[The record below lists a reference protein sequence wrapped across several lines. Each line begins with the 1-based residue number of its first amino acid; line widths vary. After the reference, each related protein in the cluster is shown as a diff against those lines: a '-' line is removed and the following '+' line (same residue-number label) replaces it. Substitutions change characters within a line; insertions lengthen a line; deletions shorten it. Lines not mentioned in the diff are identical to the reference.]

1 LGCSCK
7 PCQPEGNL
15 RQKTAAEVHKDFGTT
30 AGQCTTRVG
39 SSVGVSKPRYKPGSK
54 DSCVVE
60 AMLVLCRYTKNA
72 SFKWMP
78 KGMRPYNCDDL
89 DDPRNK
95 FAQRIHQDCFI
106 PASRVGLT
114 NLEQPC
120 RYHCDEMNSKLF
132 QYQCVPTLSS
142 IVVINGKRSCCAVI
156 GYSRRSGGDYLVA
169 AGSLEPIPNS
179 FATSMRSFTTNESY
193 SCPPCFRTD
202 NRSLTAFQAFRY

>member
-1 LGCSCK
+1 M
-7 PCQPEGNL
+7 
-15 RQKTAAEVHKDFGTT
+15 
-30 AGQCTTRVG
+30 
-39 SSVGVSKPRYKPGSK
+39 
-54 DSCVVE
+54 VE

-120 RYHCDEMNSKLF
+120 RYHCDKMNSKLF
-132 QYQCVPTLSS
+132 QHQCVPTLSR
-142 IVVINGKRSCCAVI
+142 IVVINGKRSRCAVI
-156 GYSRRSGGDYLVA
+156 GYSRRSVDDYLVA
-169 AGSLEPIPNS
+169 AGVHGTYTKFL
-179 FATSMRSFTTNESY
+179 ATSMRSFTTKESY
-193 SCPPCFRTD
+193 SRPPCFRTD
-202 NRSLTAFQAFRY
+202 NRSSTAFQAFRS